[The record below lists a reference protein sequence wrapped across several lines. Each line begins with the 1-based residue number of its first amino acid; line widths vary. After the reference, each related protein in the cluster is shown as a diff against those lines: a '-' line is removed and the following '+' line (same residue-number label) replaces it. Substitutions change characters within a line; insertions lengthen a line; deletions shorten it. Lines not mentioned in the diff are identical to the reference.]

1 MSIVNCTECNKEISD
16 KAKSCPHCGA
26 KKKASWLWLKLL
38 IGIPVGLFLLMMF
51 IGWMSSGNS
60 SSTSS
65 DGKSRD
71 RAAIKMCWE
80 EQSRKSLDPGAAR
93 FAAGACEMMERNF
106 RGTYNAQP

>member
-60 SSTSS
+60 SGSS
-65 DGKSRD
+65 SSAKSRD
-71 RAAIKMCWE
+71 RDAIQMCWQ

-93 FAAGACEMMERNF
+93 LAAGACEMMERNF